1 MAVVPQ
7 LYNPLKV
14 SSMRNFR
21 PRHPLHRRRRSPG
34 SVVSP
39 GVVSAAVVMPSP
51 VGSAAVE
58 TPSVPE
64 SASSSKSKSKSKS
77 K

>member
-7 LYNPLKV
+7 LFNHLKV
-14 SSMRNFR
+14 SRMRNFR